1 LIRIIHIIT
10 SLGDGGAEHTLFK
23 ICKYDTSNKHI
34 VISLTGKGKYTKLLK
49 KIGIEV
55 YNLKMNFF
63 SIYKFFYLIKLLYN
77 LKPEIVQTWLVHA
90 DLLGGIAAK
99 IIGIQNIIW
108 NARHSTVEIGKTKF
122 STILI
127 IKLLAKLSFLIPKL
141 IIVCS
146 KSSKKVYENDGYIK
160 KKLKMILNGYDLSVL
175 NINGYQKDIFRKKN
189 KINKNISIIGNVAR
203 YDPQKDHFNLLNA
216 LSIIKKKK
224 IDFFC
229 VLVGTNIKRNREI
242 IKKIKNLGLSTQVK
256 LLPQTNNIPQV
267 MNGIDIHIQSSSYG
281 EGFPNVI
288 AEAMA
293 CGTPC
298 IVTDVGDAAFIVK
311 NNGWVVPPSNSIK
324 LAESIEKALVQTN
337 AKNWKKRCNEARL
350 IIKKNFD
357 ISKMINSYTKLW
369 NQVHNTK

>member
-1 LIRIIHIIT
+1 
-10 SLGDGGAEHTLFK
+10 
-23 ICKYDTSNKHI
+23 
-34 VISLTGKGKYTKLLK
+34 
-49 KIGIEV
+49 
-55 YNLKMNFF
+55 
-63 SIYKFFYLIKLLYN
+63 
-77 LKPEIVQTWLVHA
+77 
-90 DLLGGIAAK
+90 
-99 IIGIQNIIW
+99 
-108 NARHSTVEIGKTKF
+108 
-122 STILI
+122 
-127 IKLLAKLSFLIPKL
+127 
-141 IIVCS
+141 
-146 KSSKKVYENDGYIK
+146 
-160 KKLKMILNGYDLSVL
+160 
-175 NINGYQKDIFRKKN
+175 
-189 KINKNISIIGNVAR
+189 
-203 YDPQKDHFNLLNA
+203 
-216 LSIIKKKK
+216 
-224 IDFFC
+224 
-229 VLVGTNIKRNREI
+229 
-242 IKKIKNLGLSTQVK
+242 
-256 LLPQTNNIPQV
+256 